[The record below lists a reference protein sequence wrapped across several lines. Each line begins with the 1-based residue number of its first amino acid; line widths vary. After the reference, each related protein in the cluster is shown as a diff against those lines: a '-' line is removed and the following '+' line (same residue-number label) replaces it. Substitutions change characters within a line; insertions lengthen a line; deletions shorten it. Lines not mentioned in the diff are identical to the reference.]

1 MKAIAESRRQAYLFG
16 LRAEWIA
23 RFWLMAKGYRTLA
36 RRYCV
41 KGGEIDLIMMRGSTI
56 AFVEVKARAN
66 LFDAKIAID
75 ALKIARIARAAR
87 HWTARNPWAMQCDLS
102 GDAVYLAP
110 GRLPRH
116 IASAYTLP
124 IDLYVRA

>member
-1 MKAIAESRRQAYLFG
+1 MKDVTQSRRRAHLFG

-23 RFWLMAKGYRTLA
+23 CLWLMAKGYRTLA
-36 RRYCV
+36 RRYSV
-41 KGGEIDLIMMRGSTI
+41 KGGEIDLIVMRGSTI

-66 LFDAKIAID
+66 LFDAEIAID

-87 HWTARNPWAMQCDLS
+87 HWTARNPWAMQYDLS
-102 GDAVYLAP
+102 GDAIYLAP